1 MIANIAQSVEI
12 IVKSKNKQRL
22 VRKANADRT
31 QQKEQ
36 GRTAIYYGPKKNF
49 KSQLRVD
56 QETLEVILGGISQ
69 LITKTPTNFISNLM
83 KVHRQ
88 VALPS
93 SNII

>member
-36 GRTAIYYGPKKNF
+36 WTDSYLLRSKEEFQVTV
-49 KSQLRVD
+49 KSCPGN
-56 QETLEVILGGISQ
+56 T
-69 LITKTPTNFISNLM
+69 
-83 KVHRQ
+83 
-88 VALPS
+88 
-93 SNII
+93 